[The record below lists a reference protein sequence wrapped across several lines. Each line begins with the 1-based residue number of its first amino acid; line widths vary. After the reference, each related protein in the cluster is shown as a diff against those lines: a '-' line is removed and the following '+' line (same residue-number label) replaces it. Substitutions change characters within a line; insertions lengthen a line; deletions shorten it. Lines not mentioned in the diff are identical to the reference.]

1 MDVPSGAPTSRSED
15 TVPPLTRISVPV
27 ALPRARVRSVKCETE
42 AMLGS
47 ASPRNPSVRIAARS
61 SAPAILL
68 VAWRSI
74 ASRASSGS
82 IPSPSSST
90 RNDFLPPSSIG
101 DRDPPGARIERVLD
115 QLFHDRRR
123 TLDDFAGGDLIGE
136 VQGGE
141 FDGHETES
149 CQSTVGNR
157 ESSVAVVSHSRQFE
171 SVVAVDS
178 PSRQSKSSNLLS
190 TGSESDSDCRL
201 GLPTQTVD
209 CD

>member
-61 SAPAILL
+61 SDAAILL
-68 VAWRSI
+68 VAWRSM
-74 ASRASSGS
+74 ASRASAGS

-90 RNDFLPPSSIG
+90 RNAFLPPSSIV

-115 QLFHDRRR
+115 ELFYDRRR
-123 TLDDFAGGDLIGE
+123 TLDDLARGDLIGKM
-136 VQGGE
+136 QWQDL
-141 FDGHETES
+141 DGHETES
-149 CQSTVGNR
+149 CQSTVGSR
-157 ESSVAVVSHSRQFE
+157 QSLVAVLSHSRQ
-171 SVVAVDS
+171 S
-178 PSRQSKSSNLLS
+178 Q
-190 TGSESDSDCRL
+190 SESLVQVTSRDRKS
-201 GLPTQTVD
+201 
-209 CD
+209 